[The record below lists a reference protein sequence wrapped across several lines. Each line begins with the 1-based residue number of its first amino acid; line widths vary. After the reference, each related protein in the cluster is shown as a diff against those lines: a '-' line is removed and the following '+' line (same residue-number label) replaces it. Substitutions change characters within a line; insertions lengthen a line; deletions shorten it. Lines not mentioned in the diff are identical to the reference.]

1 LPVADSWSAV
11 EGSPAYLNKIGA
23 WLPTLTVDGHNYRI
37 SLSLVVPGVV
47 VMDISMFLHINLLK
61 HLELKKC
68 RHTTRWSPGPLP
80 TVMLQMAGIPMT
92 ISILP
97 NIF

>member
-1 LPVADSWSAV
+1 M
-11 EGSPAYLNKIGA
+11 EGSPAYLNKNGA

-37 SLSLVVPGVV
+37 NLSLVVPGVV
-47 VMDISMFLHINLLK
+47 VMNIAMFQHIDVLK

-68 RHTTRWSPGPLP
+68 RHTTRWSLGLLS

-92 ISILP
+92 IFILSK
-97 NIF
+97 IF

>member
-1 LPVADSWSAV
+1 V

-47 VMDISMFLHINLLK
+47 VMNIAMVQHINVFK
-61 HLELKKC
+61 HLEIKTG
-68 RHTTRWSPGPLP
+68 RHRTRWSLGLLP
-80 TVMLQMAGIPMT
+80 TVMLQMAGILVT
-92 ISILP
+92 IFILS